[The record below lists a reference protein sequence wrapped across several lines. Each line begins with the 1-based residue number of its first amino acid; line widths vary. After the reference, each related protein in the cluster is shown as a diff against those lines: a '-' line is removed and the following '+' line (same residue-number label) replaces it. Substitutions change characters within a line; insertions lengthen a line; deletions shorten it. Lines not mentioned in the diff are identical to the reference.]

1 MKKNLLEDISNR
13 LSNITDDRKRKL
25 VTSILKKDNWY
36 EIIDFD
42 TVISIL
48 MDLGYTKEE
57 AVSFYEKLIIPE

>member
-25 VTSILKKDNWY
+25 ITSILKKDNWY

-48 MDLGYTKEE
+48 MDLDYTKEE